1 MKKCIFCLFFLML
14 QVSYSQ
20 FYQINNGIF
29 GCEIKSVAI
38 SGNNVFVG
46 LYEKGVY
53 FSSDNGNTWYKKDS
67 SFFNRINKNRI
78 YSIVS
83 DRDNIFVC
91 AENGLYLTTDLG
103 ESWEDIS
110 KVSGYT
116 TGPITAITVK
126 GDSIYGIFYMLDLYL
141 STNYGKKWITPPLFS
156 YFPDFGGP
164 SLTSVAIKG
173 DNIFIGRVDGILKIN
188 QDGREMKNSGLLD
201 TYINA
206 IIVKDNNLF
215 VGTRGGVFMSP
226 DDGEKWIE
234 KNFGLTNLYINSLVI
249 DGENIFAA
257 TNGGIFFSSD
267 NGETWFDKNKGLS
280 ILNVNSL
287 AIKGNIIYAGTS
299 GGIFLSTDYGEN
311 WTNKTHNL
319 NILPRI
325 TKLAFKQ
332 DLLFAGTYGNG
343 VFRSTD
349 LGDNWVQKISGLEGF
364 KISHFAVDEDRIFMG
379 TDNGVYLSTDNGD
392 TWLQKNSG
400 LTSLNI
406 SSVLIKGN
414 YIFASTYDKGIFA
427 STNNGESWE
436 ARNNNLPILKVRSL
450 ANVGDILFAGTDG
463 DPSAPDP
470 EEDTWPNGW
479 ICSSTDNGDN
489 WQILS
494 QENGSITVLKNIDG
508 YLFKGTDNGPSA
520 TSVIEKSS
528 DFGRSWTR
536 IGGWVQLIVNDI
548 ISYEYYVFAA
558 VEFNCI
564 PVGIINYG
572 EMKMLQ
578 RATLPPPY
586 YRARAL
592 AISPDDK
599 YFYVGTDSGGI
610 YRNTPSYI
618 VRVNDEN
625 IGVNQY
631 LYPNPA
637 RDYVYF
643 NSTLIDGVCMWEYQI
658 YDILGNCVQSGAIES
673 DKINISQLSSGFY
686 TVRFFNGSKQV
697 VEKLM
702 KE

>member
-1 MKKCIFCLFFLML
+1 
-14 QVSYSQ
+14 
-20 FYQINNGIF
+20 
-29 GCEIKSVAI
+29 
-38 SGNNVFVG
+38 
-46 LYEKGVY
+46 
-53 FSSDNGNTWYKKDS
+53 
-67 SFFNRINKNRI
+67 
-78 YSIVS
+78 
-83 DRDNIFVC
+83 
-91 AENGLYLTTDLG
+91 
-103 ESWEDIS
+103 
-110 KVSGYT
+110 
-116 TGPITAITVK
+116 
-126 GDSIYGIFYMLDLYL
+126 
-141 STNYGKKWITPPLFS
+141 
-156 YFPDFGGP
+156 
-164 SLTSVAIKG
+164 
-173 DNIFIGRVDGILKIN
+173 
-188 QDGREMKNSGLLD
+188 
-201 TYINA
+201 
-206 IIVKDNNLF
+206 
-215 VGTRGGVFMSP
+215 MS
-226 DDGEKWIE
+226 
-234 KNFGLTNLYINSLVI
+234 NLYINALVV
-249 DGENIFAA
+249 DGDNIFAA
-257 TNGGIFFSSD
+257 TIGGIFLSTD

-479 ICSSTDNGDN
+479 ICSSSDNGDN

-494 QENGSITVLKNIDG
+494 QENASIDVLMSIQG
-508 YLFKGTDNGPSA
+508 YIFFGTYVLPSIGNCI
-520 TSVIEKSS
+520 SMSS
-528 DFGRSWTR
+528 DTGKTWRCMTSWPTL
-536 IGGWVQLIVNDI
+536 VVNDI
-548 ISYEYYVFAA
+548 VSDGYYVFGAL
-558 VEFNCI
+558 EFNCI
-564 PVGIINYG
+564 PFGFLG
-572 EMKMLQ
+572 FPEMQMWQ
-578 RATLPPPY
+578 RASLPPPY
-586 YRARAL
+586 YRSRAL
-592 AISPDDK
+592 AISPDDV
-599 YFYVGTDSGGI
+599 YLYVGTDSGGV
-610 YRNTPSYI
+610 YRTKVGYI
-618 VRVNDEN
+618 VSVKDEN
-625 IGVNQY
+625 FSTNKY

-637 RDYVYF
+637 RDYIF
-643 NSTLIDGVCMWEYQI
+643 INSSLIDGAGGVWQYQI
-658 YDILGNCVQSGAIES
+658 YDILGNCVQNGAIES
-673 DKINISQLSSGFY
+673 DKININQLSSGFY
-686 TVRFFNGSKQV
+686 TVRFFNGGKQV